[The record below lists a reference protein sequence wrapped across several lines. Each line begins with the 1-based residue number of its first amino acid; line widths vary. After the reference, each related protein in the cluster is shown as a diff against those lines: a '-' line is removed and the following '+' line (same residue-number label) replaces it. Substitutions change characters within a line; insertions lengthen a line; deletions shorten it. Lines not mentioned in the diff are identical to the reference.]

1 MKDDNGS
8 KLIFRD
14 FLPPMVASSNYA
26 VSADEMTTVLT
37 IVFNEAIQP
46 ETFTDVLLTGALLP
60 SFGDASFGI
69 SADNKTVMLTFA
81 AFDGAGEVNTDND
94 GNPLNLTQTPNR
106 RVLFGDDQTQEV
118 LGNLTINNVEDRFE
132 NSWSDYI
139 GQIAPIPQL
148 VVENEAEL
156 LSVEIDRSEFFP
168 DLGNEDPFN
177 IIYTFNQPI
186 ALPFLASATGGVD
199 ANSDGIDDD
208 LGLIMSDLFILDA
221 PGFVI
226 GGDSSIVA
234 LSEENALRVNITL
247 VEQAFGAGD
256 EIGQEASISFSNL
269 LANNVFSRFDNNDL
283 VEQVSTVANVLGQDQ
298 N

>member
-1 MKDDNGS
+1 
-8 KLIFRD
+8 
-14 FLPPMVASSNYA
+14 
-26 VSADEMTTVLT
+26 
-37 IVFNEAIQP
+37 
-46 ETFTDVLLTGALLP
+46 
-60 SFGDASFGI
+60 
-69 SADNKTVMLTFA
+69 MLTFA